1 MNLDEVGEIEI
12 LDGDKFSS
20 KDLNIPSNI
29 EVKSMVD
36 LFGVDITEPKDIQIK
51 VREKLVPL
59 ALNTYK
65 SLLNSGDPKIKK
77 SAADTIMEVAGLKGN
92 SIAPP
97 KVPGGLGGITFN
109 LMPEEKKNLIGAF
122 GEIIKGELI
131 VEAEVIE

>member
-77 SAADTIMEVAGLKGN
+77 SAADAIMEVAGLKGN
-92 SIAPP
+92 SISPP

-109 LMPEEKKNLIGAF
+109 LMPEEKKNLTGAF